1 MFLYFL
7 TFYRILFAH
16 FSSLLQVFLCV
27 DLLLL
32 LLIMSFKLPC
42 LGLLVGCVVKVFLLG
57 LAGKDVVADEGL
69 GGHDLCLGFRFRL
82 RSSQAPHMAGVIILR
97 LRYPK
102 YYHFRLYGLNLY
114 HFLSVPPVELLLV
127 DQPLLALQLLI
138 LDLLEQF
145 VFLVLYTLVY

>member
-1 MFLYFL
+1 
-7 TFYRILFAH
+7 
-16 FSSLLQVFLCV
+16 
-27 DLLLL
+27 
-32 LLIMSFKLPC
+32 
-42 LGLLVGCVVKVFLLG
+42 
-57 LAGKDVVADEGL
+57 
-69 GGHDLCLGFRFRL
+69 
-82 RSSQAPHMAGVIILR
+82 MAGVIILR